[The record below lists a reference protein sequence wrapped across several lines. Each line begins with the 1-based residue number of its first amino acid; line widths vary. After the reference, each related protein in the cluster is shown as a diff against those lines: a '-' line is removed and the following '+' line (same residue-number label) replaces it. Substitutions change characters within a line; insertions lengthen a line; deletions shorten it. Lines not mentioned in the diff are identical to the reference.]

1 MTKGA
6 DHSRDP
12 CPYSIVNDIGVG
24 FCMGAMGGSVWHGFK
39 GYRNSPRGERFSGS
53 LAAVKARA
61 PVLGGN
67 FAVWS
72 GLFNAGDCMI
82 ASVRGKED
90 AWNPI
95 MAGAATGAI
104 LAARSGPKV
113 MAISA
118 VFGGAILAA
127 MEGVSAMITR
137 MSADSYT
144 PQAPALPADF
154 QPATAQE
161 QLSALGGGNAGA
173 AGPAPT
179 GSAVGGAGG
188 QAFPSDAQQQ
198 QAYQHQTPD
207 AFQAGAP
214 APAPIKRGLFGL
226 SG

>member
-1 MTKGA
+1 MTK

-12 CPYSIVNDIGVG
+12 CPYSIVNDVGVG

-53 LAAVKARA
+53 LASIKARA

-82 ASVRGKED
+82 ASVRDKED

-95 MAGAATGAI
+95 IAGAATGAI

-118 VFGGAILAA
+118 VFGGAILAV
-127 MEGVSAMITR
+127 MEGVSAMVTR
-137 MSADSYT
+137 MSADSYK
-144 PQAPALPADF
+144 PQAPQLPEMPAGF
-154 QPATAQE
+154 QPET
-161 QLSALGGGNAGA
+161 
-173 AGPAPT
+173 
-179 GSAVGGAGG
+179 
-188 QAFPSDAQQQ
+188 AQQQ
-198 QAYQHQTPD
+198 LAALSGSGAGSSSGNTQFATDAAAQHQHQADAAFATPP
-207 AFQAGAP
+207 P
-214 APAPIKRGLFGL
+214 APPKRGLFGL

>member
-53 LAAVKARA
+53 LSAIKARA

-161 QLSALGGGNAGA
+161 QLAALGTA
-173 AGPAPT
+173 AP
-179 GSAVGGAGG
+179 AGG
-188 QAFPSDAQQQ
+188 SSSSQAGSFPSEAQQQ
-198 QAYQHQTPD
+198 QAFQHQTPD
-207 AFQAGAP
+207 AYPAQHQQQQQAP

>member
-53 LAAVKARA
+53 LSAIKARA

-161 QLSALGGGNAGA
+161 QLAALGSNASS
-173 AGPAPT
+173 
-179 GSAVGGAGG
+179 GSSST
-188 QAFPSDAQQQ
+188 AFPSEAQQQ
-198 QAYQHQTPD
+198 QAFQHQTPD
-207 AFQAGAP
+207 AYQAQQQQQAPP